1 MNSLLK
7 KAIEGKKF
15 TREDITTEL
24 SEICDRVHASCDDEC
39 PVYFLN
45 GSKVPECSDKV
56 HYGGCLTFKDGK
68 AMLKFINTHRL
79 APNGSDKKKAWKE
92 L

>member
-1 MNSLLK
+1 VDSLLK
-7 KAIEGKKF
+7 KLIAKTAISKK
-15 TREDITTEL
+15 DIEEAL
-24 SEICDRVHASCDDEC
+24 CNICDRVHATCDDEC
-39 PVYFLN
+39 PVYALN

-79 APNGSDKKKAWKE
+79 APNGSDKNKAWKNI
-92 L
+92 